1 MKPQMDVRNMF
12 LDNDYNF
19 YPCNKM
25 ANKLVELC
33 LCSSILQKVEISSNV
48 LGCLAEET
56 FKLNVE

>member
-1 MKPQMDVRNMF
+1 MF

-33 LCSSILQKVEISSNV
+33 LCSSILQKVELSSNE
-48 LGCLAEET
+48 LGRLAEEI
-56 FKLNVE
+56 FKLSVE